1 MEVWVVMSQLL
12 GSFWEWRGGSFRGHV
27 IPSEPFS
34 SRRGVGENKAIHLKG
49 QQFLWNIEFST
60 TISESPFKLKHC
72 LQKLFYL
79 GERLKSSLS

>member
-1 MEVWVVMSQLL
+1 MMSQLL